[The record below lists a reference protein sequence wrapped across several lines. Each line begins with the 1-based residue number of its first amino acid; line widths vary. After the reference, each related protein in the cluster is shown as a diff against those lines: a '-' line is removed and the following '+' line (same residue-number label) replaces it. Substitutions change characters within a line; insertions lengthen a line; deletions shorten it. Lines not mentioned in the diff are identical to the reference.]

1 MDIPEEM
8 LIVILLSKRWSFLAC
23 FALIM
28 LLPLITGFEG
38 DYTPSSSLGSSI
50 TAPRAAEPRLEIMAD
65 SVAGG
70 SLSLDK
76 NAYDP
81 GEEIKVSFNAPQG
94 YANNAW
100 IGIIPSS
107 VAHGS
112 EEEND
117 KHDLAYQYLSGR
129 TSGVLAFYSPM
140 QLGSYDLRMHDS
152 DDNGKEVASV
162 TFSVRVS
169 MGSLRLDREAYE
181 PGEEIAVHFE
191 ASKGYPRDAWVGI
204 VPSSVPHGSEEEND
218 KHDLAY
224 QYLEKKTAGTLVFQA
239 PLDPGS
245 YDLRMHDTDSDGREV
260 AYTTFSVSPGPGGA
274 GNCGPQGIVGTWSWF
289 NGDTTTIN
297 SDGTATQRG
306 PSQGYPGVTGCCGYQ
321 GITGR
326 WELTD
331 AQKQSYTLTWENGRW
346 IDKLTL
352 SADCNS
358 LDGYNQEGVHVTG
371 QRIAAGHGGCI
382 DGLKNTKQI
391 SGDWHWFDSALE
403 YYKKGWLNEN
413 SSYQINGDAITISG
427 PPRTYASFTPKNHPT
442 WFATPPP
449 MLTKIANGDWSITAH
464 IKCEEKS
471 LSGGGLIV
479 IGEDHTPLA
488 VFVGYT
494 HERVAVLNLEKG
506 GTGQDTG
513 ISPSSDFALAGI
525 TGDTYYLRL
534 CRIGNRI
541 VGEMRGSP
549 AGSWFEV
556 GKNVP
561 ALNDT
566 KLPDRVEIGL
576 VLLNDDH
583 GYPEGNLSAEFT
595 EISMEEGGT

>member
-403 YYKKGWLNEN
+403 YYNKDYPNEN
-413 SSYQINGDAITISG
+413 SSYQIKGDAITISG
-427 PPRTYASFTPKNHPT
+427 PSRSYASFYPKNHPC
-442 WFATPPP
+442 WFTTPPP
-449 MLTKIANGDWSITAH
+449 MLTKIAKGDWSISAR

-479 IGEDHTPLA
+479 IGEDHTPLV
-488 VFVGYT
+488 VFVGYP
-494 HERVAVLNLEKG
+494 HERVAVLNLEKDCN
-506 GTGQDTG
+506 GQYMGRSIASGNNVT
-513 ISPSSDFALAGI
+513 
-525 TGDTYYLRL
+525 DTYYLRL

-541 VGEMRGSP
+541 IGEARGSP
-549 AGSWFEV
+549 TGSWFKV
-556 GKNVP
+556 GE
-561 ALNDT
+561 NDT
-566 KLPDRVEIGL
+566 MTLPDVVEVGL

-595 EISMEEGGT
+595 EISMGEGGT